1 MRQMQTTLAVETRGR
16 GFTDVTTDVA
26 RWVAAQGLESGL
38 LTLFLPH
45 TSASLL
51 IQENADPDVLA
62 DLERFFGRIAPDD
75 PALYRHTAEGKDDMP
90 AHIRSSLT
98 QTQLAV
104 PVRSGR
110 LALGTWQAV
119 YLVEHRLRPHRRSL
133 LLHLLGD

>member
-1 MRQMQTTLAVETRGR
+1 MRQMQTTLTVETRGR
-16 GFTDVTTDVA
+16 GFTDVTPEVA

-62 DLERFFGRIAPDD
+62 DLERFFARIAPDD

-104 PVRSGR
+104 PVQGGR
-110 LALGTWQAV
+110 PALGTWQAV

>member
-1 MRQMQTTLAVETRGR
+1 MRQMQTTLTVETRGR
-16 GFTDVTTDVA
+16 GFTDVTADVV
-26 RWVAAQGLESGL
+26 RWVAAQGLHAGL

-62 DLERFFGRIAPDD
+62 DLERFFARLAPDD
-75 PALYRHTAEGKDDMP
+75 PALYRHTSEGKDDMP

-104 PVRSGR
+104 PVRDGR